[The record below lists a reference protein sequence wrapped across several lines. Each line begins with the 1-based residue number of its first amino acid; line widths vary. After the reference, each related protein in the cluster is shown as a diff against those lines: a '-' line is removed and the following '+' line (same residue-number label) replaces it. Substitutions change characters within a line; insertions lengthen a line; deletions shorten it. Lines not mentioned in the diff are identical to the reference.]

1 MDVVGQGVRVIEEDY
16 DISTLEDLKKAHANL
31 IANFD
36 RRFGEEF
43 PELVQ
48 LYTHLAREFEDKY
61 KEEKVKKPEVKLPE
75 RPNKLIEV
83 ERKFLINPESL
94 PFDPEDFEHT
104 AIRQGYLAIG
114 DDGSETRIRDF
125 GNDQRFE
132 LTVKSNGTVAREEK
146 NIKISSEV
154 FESLWSLIIIWI
166 VYVPPR
172 LSLKGV
178 KQKQLYELTL
188 SSRLNGLAKISAV
201 II

>member
-36 RRFGEEF
+36 RRFGEV
-43 PELVQ
+43 VQ
-48 LYTHLAREFEDKY
+48 LYTHMAREFEDKY
-61 KEEKVKKPEVKLPE
+61 KEEKTKKPEVKLPE
-75 RPNKLIEV
+75 RPNKLVEV
-83 ERKFLINPESL
+83 ERKFLIDPESL

-104 AIRQGYLAIG
+104 AIRRGYLAIG

-146 NIKISSEV
+146 I
-154 FESLWSLIIIWI
+154 
-166 VYVPPR
+166 
-172 LSLKGV
+172 
-178 KQKQLYELTL
+178 
-188 SSRLNGLAKISAV
+188 
-201 II
+201 